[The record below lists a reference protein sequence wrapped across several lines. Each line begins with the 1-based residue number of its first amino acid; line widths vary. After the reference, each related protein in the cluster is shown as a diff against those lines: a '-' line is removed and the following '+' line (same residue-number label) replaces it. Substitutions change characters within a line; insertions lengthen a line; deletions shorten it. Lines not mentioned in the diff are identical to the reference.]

1 MSENGTGIQ
10 SSSRRS
16 RSRSKSRSSAG
27 INLKINSDLEMKIKE
42 LETPFNQKWN
52 LQLQLDSNS
61 LKSVSK
67 KLEKQSR

>member
-1 MSENGTGIQ
+1 MSENETGIQ

-42 LETPFNQKWN
+42 LETPFHEKWN
-52 LQLQLDSNS
+52 LHLPLDS

-67 KLEKQSR
+67 KLEKQRR

>member
-1 MSENGTGIQ
+1 MSENETGIQ

-27 INLKINSDLEMKIKE
+27 INLKINGDLEMKIKE

-52 LQLQLDSNS
+52 LNLPLNS

-67 KLEKQSR
+67 KLEKQRR